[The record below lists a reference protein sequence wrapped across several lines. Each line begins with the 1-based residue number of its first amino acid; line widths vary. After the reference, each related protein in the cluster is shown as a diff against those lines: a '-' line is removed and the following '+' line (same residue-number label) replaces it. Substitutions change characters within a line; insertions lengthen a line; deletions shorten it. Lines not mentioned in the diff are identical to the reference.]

1 MIKPAVV
8 SVLSIATGALVWPYA
23 TAGTLYSLH
32 PIAMGIFAASSIG
45 AVVTLQRTTE
55 ESKTAAAR
63 AKNLDLHGALQL
75 LAVTSAT
82 VGFYAIYTVGAP
94 VCPPLFSVPAHN
106 KINNNRAHFKT
117 PHGILGVTVYTL
129 SLATTVAG
137 ILLKNGVV
145 SRKYTYAHRYFGLAS
160 LFGTVLTAAV
170 GLVLYYDKKAMGPVA
185 GPLIALAFTGSALV
199 ALYNPLNLGSKG
211 AAKKQ

>member
-82 VGFYAIYTVGAP
+82 VGFYAIYT
-94 VCPPLFSVPAHN
+94 N